1 MKNIVTYIFATLLL
15 TGCGDVDVA
24 SPRPNILLIVAD
36 DLGYTDMG
44 AYGSEIR
51 TPNLDNLAAEG
62 LLLTDFYAAPTCSPT
77 RAMLLSGTDHH
88 LAGLGTMLGG
98 WDTNQVGQ
106 RGYEAHL
113 NQDVVSVSSILRDSG
128 YHTYMAGKWHLG
140 GAPELQ
146 PPSRG
151 FEQSFYLVQGGAS
164 HFSDQQGLTE
174 TMVIDYLENGEV
186 TALPSDFYSTNYY
199 TDKMIGYIDQSRADG
214 NPFFG
219 YLAYTSPHWPL
230 QVPTEDMDLYK
241 GVYDS
246 GYEKLREARISGL
259 RELDIIDEAT
269 VAAMAPSYITS
280 WQELNA
286 DEQKIEA
293 RKMELYAAMVEN
305 LDRNIGRVID
315 HLKETGEYE
324 NTFIMFMSDNGAEG
338 NDIGTLG
345 DNEAWIPR
353 AFDNS
358 LENMGKVNSY
368 IHYGARWAQV
378 SGGPFRDYKSF
389 VSEGGIK
396 VPAIIHYAD
405 LGYEG
410 DMDGEMMS
418 VRDVA
423 PTLLELANTQH
434 PGSIYKGREVLPI
447 SGKSLLPH
455 LRNQQLPVYDADDI
469 YGWELFGRQAIRQGP
484 WKMVNQAPPF
494 GNGKWQLFNLDE
506 DPAETSDLAAENP
519 GRVAALAVLWQDYK
533 ARNNII
539 LPINGENPYALP

>member
-1 MKNIVTYIFATLLL
+1 MRNIVAYILATLLL
-15 TGCGDVDVA
+15 TGCNEVDVT
-24 SPRPNILLIVAD
+24 SSRPNILLIVAD

-88 LAGLGTMLGG
+88 LAGLGTMYGG
-98 WDTNQVGQ
+98 WDTNQVDQ

-164 HFSDQQGLTE
+164 HFSDRRGLTE
-174 TMVIDYLENGEV
+174 PVVVEYLENGEV
-186 TALPSDFYSTNYY
+186 TALPADFYSTTYY
-199 TDKMIGYIDQSRADG
+199 TDKMIGYIDQNRADG

-241 GVYDS
+241 GIYDG
-246 GYEKLREARISGL
+246 GYEKLREIRISRL
-259 RELDIIDEAT
+259 RALGIIDEAT
-269 VAAMAPSYITS
+269 VAAMAPPYITS
-280 WQELNA
+280 WQELSA
-286 DEQKIEA
+286 DEQKVEA

-305 LDRNIGRVID
+305 LDRNIGRLIN

-345 DNEAWIPR
+345 DNEEWIPR
-353 AFDNS
+353 SFDNS

-368 IHYGARWAQV
+368 IHYGAGWAQA

-396 VPAIIHYAD
+396 VPAIIYYAD
-405 LGYEG
+405 LDYDG
-410 DMDGEMMS
+410 DMDEEMMS
-418 VRDVA
+418 VKDLA

-434 PGSIYKGREVLPI
+434 PGSIYKGREVFPI

-469 YGWELFGRQAIRQGP
+469 NGWELFGRQAIRQGS
-484 WKMVNQAPPF
+484 WKMVTQAPPF
-494 GNGKWQLFNLDE
+494 GNGKWQLFNLDD

-519 GRVAALAVLWQDYK
+519 GKVAALEVLWQDYK
-533 ARNNII
+533 TRNNII

>member
-1 MKNIVTYIFATLLL
+1 MRNIVAYILATLLL
-15 TGCGDVDVA
+15 TGCNEVDVT

-88 LAGLGTMLGG
+88 LAGLGTMYGG
-98 WDTNQVGQ
+98 WDTNQVDQ

-164 HFSDQQGLTE
+164 HFSDRRGLTE
-174 TMVIDYLENGEV
+174 PVVVEYLENGEV
-186 TALPSDFYSTNYY
+186 TALPADFYSTTYY
-199 TDKMIGYIDQSRADG
+199 TDKMIGYIDQNRADG

-241 GVYDS
+241 GIYDG
-246 GYEKLREARISGL
+246 GYEKLREIRISRL
-259 RELDIIDEAT
+259 RALGIIDEAT
-269 VAAMAPSYITS
+269 VAAMAPPYITS
-280 WQELNA
+280 WQELSA
-286 DEQKIEA
+286 DEQKVEA

-305 LDRNIGRVID
+305 LDRNIGRLLN

-345 DNEAWIPR
+345 DNEEWIPR
-353 AFDNS
+353 SFDNS

-368 IHYGARWAQV
+368 IHYGAGWAQA

-405 LGYEG
+405 LDYDG
-410 DMDGEMMS
+410 DMDEEMMS
-418 VRDVA
+418 VKDLA

-434 PGSIYKGREVLPI
+434 PGSIYKGREVFPI

-469 YGWELFGRQAIRQGP
+469 NGWELFGRQAIRQGS
-484 WKMVNQAPPF
+484 WKMVTQAPPF
-494 GNGKWQLFNLDE
+494 GNGKWQLFNLDD

-519 GRVAALAVLWQDYK
+519 GKVAALEVLWQDYK
-533 ARNNII
+533 TRNNII

>member
-1 MKNIVTYIFATLLL
+1 MRNIVAYIFATLLL
-15 TGCGDVDVA
+15 TGCGDVDVT

-88 LAGLGTMLGG
+88 LAGLGTMHGE

-140 GAPELQ
+140 GAPDLQ

-174 TMVIDYLENGEV
+174 TMVVDYLENGEV

-199 TDKMIGYIDQSRADG
+199 TDKMIGYIDQNRADG

-241 GVYDS
+241 GIYDG
-246 GYEKLREARISGL
+246 GYEKLRETRISRL
-259 RELDIIDEAT
+259 RALGIIDEAT
-269 VAAMAPSYITS
+269 VAAMAPPYITS
-280 WQELNA
+280 WQELSA
-286 DEQKIEA
+286 DEQKVEA

-305 LDRNIGRVID
+305 LDRNIGRVIN

-345 DNEAWIPR
+345 DNEEWIPR
-353 AFDNS
+353 SFDNS

-368 IHYGARWAQV
+368 IHYGAQWAQA

-405 LGYEG
+405 LDYDG
-410 DMDGEMMS
+410 DMDEEMMS
-418 VRDVA
+418 VKDIA

-434 PGSIYKGREVLPI
+434 PGSIYKGREVFPI

-455 LRNQQLPVYDADDI
+455 LRNQQLAVYDADDI
-469 YGWELFGRQAIRQGP
+469 NGWELFGRQAIRQGS
-484 WKMVNQAPPF
+484 WKMVTQAPPF
-494 GNGKWQLFNLDE
+494 GNGKWQLFNLDD

-533 ARNNII
+533 TRNNII

>member
-1 MKNIVTYIFATLLL
+1 MRNIVAYIFATLLL
-15 TGCGDVDVA
+15 TGCNEADVT

-88 LAGLGTMLGG
+88 LAGLGTMYGG

-164 HFSDQQGLTE
+164 HFSDRQGLTE
-174 TMVIDYLENGEV
+174 TVVVDYLENGEV

-199 TDKMIGYIDQSRADG
+199 TDKMIGYIDQNRADG

-241 GVYDS
+241 GIYDG
-246 GYEKLREARISGL
+246 GYEKLREIRISRL
-259 RELDIIDEAT
+259 RALGIIDEAT
-269 VAAMAPSYITS
+269 VAAMAPPYITS
-280 WQELNA
+280 WQELSA
-286 DEQKIEA
+286 DEQKVEA

-305 LDRNIGRVID
+305 LDRNIGRVIN

-345 DNEAWIPR
+345 DNEEWIPR
-353 AFDNS
+353 SFDNS

-368 IHYGARWAQV
+368 IHYGAGWAQA

-405 LGYEG
+405 LDYDG
-410 DMDGEMMS
+410 DMDEEMMS
-418 VRDVA
+418 VKDLA

-434 PGSIYKGREVLPI
+434 PGSIYKGREVFPI
-447 SGKSLLPH
+447 SGKSMLPH
-455 LRNQQLPVYDADDI
+455 LRNQQLAVYDADDI
-469 YGWELFGRQAIRQGP
+469 NGWELFGRQAIRQGS
-484 WKMVNQAPPF
+484 WKMVTQAPPF
-494 GNGKWQLFNLDE
+494 GNGKWQLFNLDD

-519 GRVAALAVLWQDYK
+519 DRVAALAVLWQDYK
-533 ARNNII
+533 TRNNII

>member
-1 MKNIVTYIFATLLL
+1 MRNIVAYILATLLL
-15 TGCGDVDVA
+15 TGCNEVDVT

-88 LAGLGTMLGG
+88 LAGLGTMYGG
-98 WDTNQVGQ
+98 WDTNQVDQ

-164 HFSDQQGLTE
+164 HFSDRRGLTE
-174 TMVIDYLENGEV
+174 PVVVEYLENGEV
-186 TALPSDFYSTNYY
+186 TALPADFYSTTYY
-199 TDKMIGYIDQSRADG
+199 TDKMIGYIDQNRADG

-241 GVYDS
+241 GIYDG
-246 GYEKLREARISGL
+246 GYEKLREIRISRL
-259 RELDIIDEAT
+259 RALGIIDEAT
-269 VAAMAPSYITS
+269 VAAMAPLYITS
-280 WQELNA
+280 WQELSA
-286 DEQKIEA
+286 DEQKVEA

-305 LDRNIGRVID
+305 LDRNIGRLIN

-345 DNEAWIPR
+345 DNEEWIPR
-353 AFDNS
+353 SFDNS

-368 IHYGARWAQV
+368 IHYGAGWAQA

-405 LGYEG
+405 LDYDG
-410 DMDGEMMS
+410 DMDEEMMS
-418 VRDVA
+418 VKDLA

-434 PGSIYKGREVLPI
+434 PGSIYKGREVFPI

-469 YGWELFGRQAIRQGP
+469 NGWELFGRQAIRQGS
-484 WKMVNQAPPF
+484 WKMVTQAPPF
-494 GNGKWQLFNLDE
+494 GNGKWQLFNLDD

-519 GRVAALAVLWQDYK
+519 GKVAALAVLWQDYK
-533 ARNNII
+533 TRNNII

>member
-1 MKNIVTYIFATLLL
+1 MRNIVAYILATLLL
-15 TGCGDVDVA
+15 TGCNEVDVT

-88 LAGLGTMLGG
+88 LAGLGTMYGG
-98 WDTNQVGQ
+98 WDTNQVDQ

-164 HFSDQQGLTE
+164 HFSDRRGLTE
-174 TMVIDYLENGEV
+174 PVVVEYLENGEV
-186 TALPSDFYSTNYY
+186 TALPADFYSTTYY
-199 TDKMIGYIDQSRADG
+199 TDKMIGYIDQNRADG

-241 GVYDS
+241 GIYDG
-246 GYEKLREARISGL
+246 GYEKLREIRISRL
-259 RELDIIDEAT
+259 RALGIIDEAT
-269 VAAMAPSYITS
+269 VAAMAPPYITS
-280 WQELNA
+280 WQELSA
-286 DEQKIEA
+286 DEQKVEA

-305 LDRNIGRVID
+305 LDRNIGRLIN

-345 DNEAWIPR
+345 DNEEWIPR
-353 AFDNS
+353 SFDNS

-368 IHYGARWAQV
+368 IHYGAGWAQA

-405 LGYEG
+405 LDYDG
-410 DMDGEMMS
+410 DMDEEMMS
-418 VRDVA
+418 VKDLA

-434 PGSIYKGREVLPI
+434 PGSIYKGREVFPI

-469 YGWELFGRQAIRQGP
+469 NGWELFGRQAIRQGS
-484 WKMVNQAPPF
+484 WKMVTQAPPF
-494 GNGKWQLFNLDE
+494 GNGKWQLFNLDD

-519 GRVAALAVLWQDYK
+519 GKVAALAVLWQDYK
-533 ARNNII
+533 TRNNII

>member
-1 MKNIVTYIFATLLL
+1 MRNIVAYILATLLL
-15 TGCGDVDVA
+15 TGCNEVDVT

-88 LAGLGTMLGG
+88 LAGLGTMYGG
-98 WDTNQVGQ
+98 WDTNQVNQ

-164 HFSDQQGLTE
+164 HFSDRRGLTE
-174 TMVIDYLENGEV
+174 PVVVEYLENGEV
-186 TALPSDFYSTNYY
+186 TALPADFYSTTYY
-199 TDKMIGYIDQSRADG
+199 TDKMIGYIDQNRADG

-241 GVYDS
+241 GIYDG
-246 GYEKLREARISGL
+246 GYEKLREIRISRL
-259 RELDIIDEAT
+259 RALGIIDEAT
-269 VAAMAPSYITS
+269 VAAMAPPYITS
-280 WQELNA
+280 WQELSA
-286 DEQKIEA
+286 DEQKVEA

-305 LDRNIGRVID
+305 LDRNIGRLIN

-345 DNEAWIPR
+345 DNEEWIPR
-353 AFDNS
+353 SFDNS

-368 IHYGARWAQV
+368 IHYGAGWAQA

-405 LGYEG
+405 LDYDG
-410 DMDGEMMS
+410 DMDEEMMS
-418 VRDVA
+418 VKDLA

-434 PGSIYKGREVLPI
+434 PGSIYKGREVFPI

-469 YGWELFGRQAIRQGP
+469 NGWELFGRQAIRQGS
-484 WKMVNQAPPF
+484 WKMVTQAPPF
-494 GNGKWQLFNLDE
+494 GNGKWQLFNLDD

-519 GRVAALAVLWQDYK
+519 GKVAALAVLWQDYK
-533 ARNNII
+533 TRNNII

>member
-1 MKNIVTYIFATLLL
+1 MRNIVAYIFATLLL
-15 TGCGDVDVA
+15 TGCGDVDVT

-88 LAGLGTMLGG
+88 LAGLGTMHGE

-140 GAPELQ
+140 GAPDLQ

-174 TMVIDYLENGEV
+174 TMVVDYLENGEV

-199 TDKMIGYIDQSRADG
+199 TDKMIGYIDQNRADG

-241 GVYDS
+241 GIYDG
-246 GYEKLREARISGL
+246 GYEKLRETRISRL
-259 RELDIIDEAT
+259 RALGIIDEAT

-280 WQELNA
+280 WQELST
-286 DEQKIEA
+286 DEKKVEA

-305 LDRNIGRVID
+305 LDRNIGRVIN

-345 DNEAWIPR
+345 DNEEWIPR
-353 AFDNS
+353 SFDNS

-368 IHYGARWAQV
+368 IHYGAQWAQA

-405 LGYEG
+405 LDYDG
-410 DMDGEMMS
+410 DMDEEMMS
-418 VRDVA
+418 VKDIA

-434 PGSIYKGREVLPI
+434 PGSIYKGREVFPI

-455 LRNQQLPVYDADDI
+455 LRNQQLAVYDADDI
-469 YGWELFGRQAIRQGP
+469 NGWELFGRQAIRQGS
-484 WKMVNQAPPF
+484 WKMVTQAPPF
-494 GNGKWQLFNLDE
+494 GNGKWQLFNLDD

-533 ARNNII
+533 TRNNII

>member
-1 MKNIVTYIFATLLL
+1 MRNIVAYILATLLL
-15 TGCGDVDVA
+15 TGCNEVDVT

-88 LAGLGTMLGG
+88 LAGLGTMYGG
-98 WDTNQVGQ
+98 WDTNQVDQ

-164 HFSDQQGLTE
+164 HFSDRRGLTE
-174 TMVIDYLENGEV
+174 PVVVEYLENGEV
-186 TALPSDFYSTNYY
+186 TALPADFYSTTYY
-199 TDKMIGYIDQSRADG
+199 TDKMIGYIDQNRADG

-241 GVYDS
+241 GIYDG
-246 GYEKLREARISGL
+246 GYEKLREIRISRL
-259 RELDIIDEAT
+259 RALGIIDEAT
-269 VAAMAPSYITS
+269 VAAMAPPYITS
-280 WQELNA
+280 WQELSA
-286 DEQKIEA
+286 DEQKVEA

-305 LDRNIGRVID
+305 LDRNIGRVIN
-315 HLKETGEYE
+315 HLKETGEFE

-345 DNEAWIPR
+345 DNEEWIPR
-353 AFDNS
+353 SFDNS

-368 IHYGARWAQV
+368 IHYGAGWAQA

-405 LGYEG
+405 LDYDG
-410 DMDGEMMS
+410 DMDEEMMS
-418 VRDVA
+418 VKDLA

-434 PGSIYKGREVLPI
+434 PGSIYKGREVFPI

-469 YGWELFGRQAIRQGP
+469 NGWELFGRQAIRQGS
-484 WKMVNQAPPF
+484 WKMVTQAPPF
-494 GNGKWQLFNLDE
+494 GNGKWQLFNLDD

-519 GRVAALAVLWQDYK
+519 GKVAALAVLWQDYK
-533 ARNNII
+533 TRNNII

>member
-1 MKNIVTYIFATLLL
+1 MRNIVAYIFATLLL
-15 TGCGDVDVA
+15 TGCNEADVT

-88 LAGLGTMLGG
+88 LAGLGTMYGG

-164 HFSDQQGLTE
+164 HFSDRQGLTE
-174 TMVIDYLENGEV
+174 TVVVDYLENGEV

-199 TDKMIGYIDQSRADG
+199 TDKMIGYIDQNRADG

-241 GVYDS
+241 GIYDG
-246 GYEKLREARISGL
+246 GYEKLREIRISRL
-259 RELDIIDEAT
+259 RALGIIDEAT
-269 VAAMAPSYITS
+269 VAAMAPPYITS
-280 WQELNA
+280 WQELSA
-286 DEQKIEA
+286 DEQKVEA

-305 LDRNIGRVID
+305 LDRNIGRVIN

-345 DNEAWIPR
+345 DNEEWIPR
-353 AFDNS
+353 SFDNS

-368 IHYGARWAQV
+368 IHYGAGWAQA

-405 LGYEG
+405 LDYDG
-410 DMDGEMMS
+410 DMDEEMMS
-418 VRDVA
+418 VKDLA

-434 PGSIYKGREVLPI
+434 PGSIYKGREVFPI

-455 LRNQQLPVYDADDI
+455 LRNQQLAVYDADDI
-469 YGWELFGRQAIRQGP
+469 NGWELFGRQAIRQGS
-484 WKMVNQAPPF
+484 WKMVTQAPPF
-494 GNGKWQLFNLDE
+494 GNGKWQLFNLDD

-519 GRVAALAVLWQDYK
+519 DRVAALAVLWQDYK
-533 ARNNII
+533 TRNNII

>member
-1 MKNIVTYIFATLLL
+1 MRNIVAYILATLLL
-15 TGCGDVDVA
+15 TGCNEVDVT

-62 LLLTDFYAAPTCSPT
+62 LLLTDFYAAQTCSPT

-88 LAGLGTMLGG
+88 LAGLGTMYGG
-98 WDTNQVGQ
+98 WDTNQVDQ

-164 HFSDQQGLTE
+164 HFSDRRGLTE
-174 TMVIDYLENGEV
+174 PVVVEYLENGEV
-186 TALPSDFYSTNYY
+186 TALPADFYSTPYY
-199 TDKMIGYIDQSRADG
+199 TDKMIGYIDQNRADG

-241 GVYDS
+241 GIYDG
-246 GYEKLREARISGL
+246 GYEKLREIRISRL
-259 RELDIIDEAT
+259 RALGIIDEAT
-269 VAAMAPSYITS
+269 VAAMAPLYITS
-280 WQELNA
+280 WQELSA
-286 DEQKIEA
+286 DEQKVEA

-305 LDRNIGRVID
+305 LDRNIGRLIN

-345 DNEAWIPR
+345 DNEEWIPR
-353 AFDNS
+353 SFDNS

-368 IHYGARWAQV
+368 IHYGAGWAQA

-405 LGYEG
+405 LDYDG
-410 DMDGEMMS
+410 DMDEEMMS
-418 VRDVA
+418 VKDLA

-434 PGSIYKGREVLPI
+434 PGSIYKGREVFPI

-469 YGWELFGRQAIRQGP
+469 NGWELFGRQAIRQGS
-484 WKMVNQAPPF
+484 WKMVTQAPPF
-494 GNGKWQLFNLDE
+494 GNGKWQLFNLDD

-519 GRVAALAVLWQDYK
+519 GKVAALAVLWQDYK
-533 ARNNII
+533 TRNNII

>member
-1 MKNIVTYIFATLLL
+1 MRNIVAYILATLLL
-15 TGCGDVDVA
+15 TGCNEVDVT
-24 SPRPNILLIVAD
+24 SSRPNILLIVAD

-88 LAGLGTMLGG
+88 LAGLGTMYGG
-98 WDTNQVGQ
+98 WDTNQVDQ

-164 HFSDQQGLTE
+164 HFSDRRGLTE
-174 TMVIDYLENGEV
+174 PVVVEYLENGEV
-186 TALPSDFYSTNYY
+186 TALPADFYSTTYY
-199 TDKMIGYIDQSRADG
+199 TDKMIGYIDQNRADG

-241 GVYDS
+241 GIYDG
-246 GYEKLREARISGL
+246 GYEKLREIRISRL
-259 RELDIIDEAT
+259 RALGIIDEAT
-269 VAAMAPSYITS
+269 VAAMAPPYITS
-280 WQELNA
+280 WQELSA
-286 DEQKIEA
+286 DEQKVEA

-305 LDRNIGRVID
+305 LDRNIGRLIN

-345 DNEAWIPR
+345 DNEEWIPR
-353 AFDNS
+353 SFDNS

-368 IHYGARWAQV
+368 IHYGAGWAQA

-396 VPAIIHYAD
+396 VPAIIYYAD
-405 LGYEG
+405 LDYDG
-410 DMDGEMMS
+410 DMDEEMMS
-418 VRDVA
+418 VKDLA
-423 PTLLELANTQH
+423 PTLLELANTHH
-434 PGSIYKGREVLPI
+434 PGSIYKGREVFPI

-469 YGWELFGRQAIRQGP
+469 NGWELFGRQAIRQGS
-484 WKMVNQAPPF
+484 WKMVTQAPPF
-494 GNGKWQLFNLDE
+494 GNGKWQLFNLDD

-519 GRVAALAVLWQDYK
+519 GKVAALEVLWQDYK
-533 ARNNII
+533 TRNNII

>member
-1 MKNIVTYIFATLLL
+1 MRNIVAYILATLLL
-15 TGCGDVDVA
+15 TGCNEVDVT

-88 LAGLGTMLGG
+88 LAGLGTMYGG
-98 WDTNQVGQ
+98 WDTNQVDQ

-164 HFSDQQGLTE
+164 HFSDRRGLTE
-174 TMVIDYLENGEV
+174 PVVVEYLENGEV
-186 TALPSDFYSTNYY
+186 TALPADFYSTTYY
-199 TDKMIGYIDQSRADG
+199 TDKMIGYIDQNRADG

-241 GVYDS
+241 GIYDG
-246 GYEKLREARISGL
+246 GYEKLREIRISRL
-259 RELDIIDEAT
+259 RALGIIDEAT
-269 VAAMAPSYITS
+269 VAAMAPPYITS
-280 WQELNA
+280 WQELSA
-286 DEQKIEA
+286 DEQKVEA

-305 LDRNIGRVID
+305 LDRNIGRLIN

-345 DNEAWIPR
+345 DNKEWIPR
-353 AFDNS
+353 SFDNS

-368 IHYGARWAQV
+368 IHYGAGWAQA

-405 LGYEG
+405 LDYDG
-410 DMDGEMMS
+410 DMDEEMMS
-418 VRDVA
+418 VKDLA

-434 PGSIYKGREVLPI
+434 PGSIYKGREVFPI

-469 YGWELFGRQAIRQGP
+469 NGWELFGRQAIRQGS
-484 WKMVNQAPPF
+484 WKMVTQAPPF
-494 GNGKWQLFNLDE
+494 GNGKWQLFNLDD

-519 GRVAALAVLWQDYK
+519 GKVAALEVLWQDYK
-533 ARNNII
+533 TRNNII

>member
-1 MKNIVTYIFATLLL
+1 MRNIVAYILATLLL
-15 TGCGDVDVA
+15 TGCNEVDVT
-24 SPRPNILLIVAD
+24 SPRPNILLIIAD

-88 LAGLGTMLGG
+88 LAGLGTMYGG
-98 WDTNQVGQ
+98 WDTNQVNQ

-164 HFSDQQGLTE
+164 HFSDRRGLTE
-174 TMVIDYLENGEV
+174 PVVVEYLENGEV
-186 TALPSDFYSTNYY
+186 TALPADFYSTTYY
-199 TDKMIGYIDQSRADG
+199 TDKMIGYIDQNRADG

-241 GVYDS
+241 GIYDG
-246 GYEKLREARISGL
+246 GYEKLREIRISRL
-259 RELDIIDEAT
+259 RALGIIDEAT
-269 VAAMAPSYITS
+269 VAAMAPPYITS
-280 WQELNA
+280 WQELSA
-286 DEQKIEA
+286 DEQKVEA

-305 LDRNIGRVID
+305 LDRNIGRLIN

-345 DNEAWIPR
+345 DNEEWIPR
-353 AFDNS
+353 SFDNS

-368 IHYGARWAQV
+368 IHYGAGWAQA

-405 LGYEG
+405 LDYDG
-410 DMDGEMMS
+410 DMDEEMMS
-418 VRDVA
+418 VKDLA

-434 PGSIYKGREVLPI
+434 PGSIYKGREVFPI

-469 YGWELFGRQAIRQGP
+469 NGWELFGRQAIRQGS
-484 WKMVNQAPPF
+484 WKMVTQAPPF
-494 GNGKWQLFNLDE
+494 GNGKWQLFNLDD

-519 GRVAALAVLWQDYK
+519 GKVAALAVLWQDYK
-533 ARNNII
+533 TRNNII

>member
-1 MKNIVTYIFATLLL
+1 MRNIVAYILATLLL
-15 TGCGDVDVA
+15 TGCNEVDVT

-88 LAGLGTMLGG
+88 LAGLGTMYGG
-98 WDTNQVGQ
+98 WDTNQVDQ

-164 HFSDQQGLTE
+164 HFSDRRGLTE
-174 TMVIDYLENGEV
+174 PVVVEYLENGEV
-186 TALPSDFYSTNYY
+186 TALPADFYSTTYY
-199 TDKMIGYIDQSRADG
+199 TDKMIGYIDQNRADG

-241 GVYDS
+241 GIYDG
-246 GYEKLREARISGL
+246 GYEKLREIRISRL
-259 RELDIIDEAT
+259 RALGIIDEAT
-269 VAAMAPSYITS
+269 VAAMAPPYITS
-280 WQELNA
+280 WQELSA
-286 DEQKIEA
+286 DEQKVEA

-305 LDRNIGRVID
+305 LDRNIGRLIN

-345 DNEAWIPR
+345 DNEEWIPR
-353 AFDNS
+353 SFDNS

-368 IHYGARWAQV
+368 IHYGAGWAQA

-405 LGYEG
+405 LDYDG
-410 DMDGEMMS
+410 DMDEEMMS
-418 VRDVA
+418 VKDLA

-434 PGSIYKGREVLPI
+434 PGSIYKGREVFPI

-469 YGWELFGRQAIRQGP
+469 NGWELFGRQAIRQGS
-484 WKMVNQAPPF
+484 WKMVTQAPPF
-494 GNGKWQLFNLDE
+494 GNGKWQLFNLDD

-519 GRVAALAVLWQDYK
+519 GKVAALEVLWQDYK
-533 ARNNII
+533 TRNNII

>member
-1 MKNIVTYIFATLLL
+1 
-15 TGCGDVDVA
+15 
-24 SPRPNILLIVAD
+24 LIVAD

-88 LAGLGTMLGG
+88 LAGLGTMLGE

-214 NPFFG
+214 TPFFG

-259 RELDIIDEAT
+259 RELGIIDEAT

-280 WQELNA
+280 WQELSA
-286 DEQKIEA
+286 VEQKIEA

-305 LDRNIGRVID
+305 LDRNIGRVIN

>member
-1 MKNIVTYIFATLLL
+1 MRNIVAYILATLLL
-15 TGCGDVDVA
+15 TGCNEVDVT

-88 LAGLGTMLGG
+88 LAGLGTMYGG
-98 WDTNQVGQ
+98 WDTNQVDQ

-164 HFSDQQGLTE
+164 HFSDRQGLTE
-174 TMVIDYLENGEV
+174 TVVVEYLENGEV
-186 TALPSDFYSTNYY
+186 TALPADFYSTTYY
-199 TDKMIGYIDQSRADG
+199 TDKMIGYIDQNRADG

-241 GVYDS
+241 GIYDG
-246 GYEKLREARISGL
+246 GYEKLREIRISRL
-259 RELDIIDEAT
+259 RALGIIDEAT
-269 VAAMAPSYITS
+269 VAAMAPPYITS
-280 WQELNA
+280 WQELSA
-286 DEQKIEA
+286 DEQKVEA

-305 LDRNIGRVID
+305 LDRNIGRVIN
-315 HLKETGEYE
+315 HLKETGEFE

-345 DNEAWIPR
+345 DNEEWIPR
-353 AFDNS
+353 SFDNS

-368 IHYGARWAQV
+368 IHYGAGWAQA

-405 LGYEG
+405 LDYDG
-410 DMDGEMMS
+410 DMDEEMMS
-418 VRDVA
+418 VKDLA

-434 PGSIYKGREVLPI
+434 PGSIYKGREVFPI

-469 YGWELFGRQAIRQGP
+469 NGWELFGRQAIRQGS
-484 WKMVNQAPPF
+484 WKMVTQAPPF
-494 GNGKWQLFNLDE
+494 GNGKWQLFNLDD

-519 GRVAALAVLWQDYK
+519 GKVAALAVLWQDYK
-533 ARNNII
+533 TRNNII

>member
-1 MKNIVTYIFATLLL
+1 MRNIVAYILATLLL
-15 TGCGDVDVA
+15 TGCNEVDVT
-24 SPRPNILLIVAD
+24 SSRPNILLIVAD

-88 LAGLGTMLGG
+88 LAGLGTMYGG
-98 WDTNQVGQ
+98 WDTNQVDQ

-164 HFSDQQGLTE
+164 HFSDRRGLTE
-174 TMVIDYLENGEV
+174 PVVVEYLENGEV
-186 TALPSDFYSTNYY
+186 TALPADFYSTTYY
-199 TDKMIGYIDQSRADG
+199 TDKMIGYIDQNRADG

-241 GVYDS
+241 GIYDG
-246 GYEKLREARISGL
+246 GYEKLREIRISRLLALG
-259 RELDIIDEAT
+259 IIDEAT
-269 VAAMAPSYITS
+269 VAAMAPPYITS
-280 WQELNA
+280 WQELSA
-286 DEQKIEA
+286 DEQKVEA

-305 LDRNIGRVID
+305 LDRNIGRLIN

-345 DNEAWIPR
+345 DNEEWIPR
-353 AFDNS
+353 SFDNS

-368 IHYGARWAQV
+368 IHYGAGWAQA

-396 VPAIIHYAD
+396 VPAIIYYAD
-405 LGYEG
+405 LDYDG
-410 DMDGEMMS
+410 DMDEEMMS
-418 VRDVA
+418 VKDLA

-434 PGSIYKGREVLPI
+434 PGSIYKGREVFPI

-469 YGWELFGRQAIRQGP
+469 NGWELFGRQAIRQGS
-484 WKMVNQAPPF
+484 WKMVTQAPPF
-494 GNGKWQLFNLDE
+494 GNGKWQLFNLDD

-519 GRVAALAVLWQDYK
+519 GKVAALEVLWQDYK
-533 ARNNII
+533 TRNNII

>member
-1 MKNIVTYIFATLLL
+1 MRNIVAYILATLLL
-15 TGCGDVDVA
+15 TGCNEVDVT
-24 SPRPNILLIVAD
+24 SPRPNILLIIAD

-88 LAGLGTMLGG
+88 LAGLGTMYGG
-98 WDTNQVGQ
+98 WDTNQVDQ

-164 HFSDQQGLTE
+164 HFSDRRGLTE
-174 TMVIDYLENGEV
+174 PVVVEYLENGEV
-186 TALPSDFYSTNYY
+186 TALPADFYSTTYY
-199 TDKMIGYIDQSRADG
+199 TDKMIGYIDQNRADG

-241 GVYDS
+241 GIYDG
-246 GYEKLREARISGL
+246 GYEKLREIRISRL
-259 RELDIIDEAT
+259 RALGIIDEAT
-269 VAAMAPSYITS
+269 VAAMAPPYITS
-280 WQELNA
+280 WQELSA
-286 DEQKIEA
+286 DEQKVEA

-305 LDRNIGRVID
+305 LDRNIGRVIN
-315 HLKETGEYE
+315 HLKETGEFE

-345 DNEAWIPR
+345 DNEEWIPR
-353 AFDNS
+353 SFDNS

-368 IHYGARWAQV
+368 IHYGAGWAQA

-405 LGYEG
+405 LDYDG
-410 DMDGEMMS
+410 DMDEEMMS
-418 VRDVA
+418 VKDLA

-434 PGSIYKGREVLPI
+434 PGSIYKGREVFPI

-469 YGWELFGRQAIRQGP
+469 NGWELFGRQAIRQGS
-484 WKMVNQAPPF
+484 WKMVTQAPPF
-494 GNGKWQLFNLDE
+494 GNGKWQLFNLDD

-519 GRVAALAVLWQDYK
+519 GKVAALAVLWQDYK
-533 ARNNII
+533 TRNNII

>member
-1 MKNIVTYIFATLLL
+1 MRNIVAYILATLLL
-15 TGCGDVDVA
+15 TGCNEVDVT

-88 LAGLGTMLGG
+88 LAGLGTMYGG
-98 WDTNQVGQ
+98 WDTNQVNQ

-164 HFSDQQGLTE
+164 HFSDRQGLTE
-174 TMVIDYLENGEV
+174 PVVVEYLENGEV
-186 TALPSDFYSTNYY
+186 TALPADFYSTTYY
-199 TDKMIGYIDQSRADG
+199 TDKMIGYIDQNRADG

-241 GVYDS
+241 GIYDG
-246 GYEKLREARISGL
+246 GYEKLREIRISRL
-259 RELDIIDEAT
+259 RALGIIDEAT
-269 VAAMAPSYITS
+269 VAAMAPPYITS
-280 WQELNA
+280 WQELSA
-286 DEQKIEA
+286 DEQKVEA

-305 LDRNIGRVID
+305 LDRNIGRVIN
-315 HLKETGEYE
+315 HLKETGEFE

-345 DNEAWIPR
+345 DNEEWIPR
-353 AFDNS
+353 SFDNS

-368 IHYGARWAQV
+368 IHYGAGWAQA

-405 LGYEG
+405 LDYDG
-410 DMDGEMMS
+410 DMDEEMMS
-418 VRDVA
+418 VKDLA

-434 PGSIYKGREVLPI
+434 PGSIYKGREVFPI

-469 YGWELFGRQAIRQGP
+469 NGWELFGRQAIRQGS
-484 WKMVNQAPPF
+484 WKMVTQAPPF
-494 GNGKWQLFNLDE
+494 GNGKWQLFNLDD

-519 GRVAALAVLWQDYK
+519 GKVAALAVLWQDYK
-533 ARNNII
+533 TRNNII

>member
-1 MKNIVTYIFATLLL
+1 MRNIVAYILATLLL
-15 TGCGDVDVA
+15 TGCNEVDVT

-88 LAGLGTMLGG
+88 LAGLGTMYGG
-98 WDTNQVGQ
+98 WDTNQVDQ

-164 HFSDQQGLTE
+164 HFSDRQGLTE
-174 TMVIDYLENGEV
+174 PVVVEYLENGEV
-186 TALPSDFYSTNYY
+186 TALPADFYSTTYY
-199 TDKMIGYIDQSRADG
+199 TDKMIGYIDQNRADG

-241 GVYDS
+241 GIYDG
-246 GYEKLREARISGL
+246 GYEKLREIRISRL
-259 RELDIIDEAT
+259 RALGIIDEAT
-269 VAAMAPSYITS
+269 VAAMAPPYITS
-280 WQELNA
+280 WQELSA
-286 DEQKIEA
+286 DEQKVEA

-305 LDRNIGRVID
+305 LDRNIGRLIN

-345 DNEAWIPR
+345 DNEEWIPR
-353 AFDNS
+353 SFDNS

-368 IHYGARWAQV
+368 IHYGAGWAQA

-405 LGYEG
+405 LDYDG
-410 DMDGEMMS
+410 DMDEEMMS
-418 VRDVA
+418 VKDLA

-434 PGSIYKGREVLPI
+434 PGSIYKGREVFPI

-469 YGWELFGRQAIRQGP
+469 NGWELFGRQAIRQGS
-484 WKMVNQAPPF
+484 WKMVTQAPPF
-494 GNGKWQLFNLDE
+494 GNGKWQLFNLDD

-519 GRVAALAVLWQDYK
+519 GKVAALAVLWQDYK
-533 ARNNII
+533 TRNNII

>member
-1 MKNIVTYIFATLLL
+1 MRNIVAYILATLLL
-15 TGCGDVDVA
+15 TGCNEVDVT

-88 LAGLGTMLGG
+88 LAGLGTMHGE

-174 TMVIDYLENGEV
+174 TMVVDYLENGEV

-199 TDKMIGYIDQSRADG
+199 TDKMIGYIDQNRADG

-241 GVYDS
+241 GIYDG
-246 GYEKLREARISGL
+246 GYEKLRETRISRL
-259 RELDIIDEAT
+259 RALGIIDEAT
-269 VAAMAPSYITS
+269 VAAMVPPYITS
-280 WQELNA
+280 WQELSA
-286 DEQKIEA
+286 DEQKVEA

-305 LDRNIGRVID
+305 LDRNIGRVIN

-345 DNEAWIPR
+345 DNEEWIPR
-353 AFDNS
+353 SFDNS

-368 IHYGARWAQV
+368 IHYGAGWAQA

-405 LGYEG
+405 LDYDG
-410 DMDGEMMS
+410 DMDEEMMS
-418 VRDVA
+418 VKDIA

-434 PGSIYKGREVLPI
+434 PGSIYKGREVFPI

-455 LRNQQLPVYDADDI
+455 LRNQQLAVYDADDI
-469 YGWELFGRQAIRQGP
+469 NGWELFGRQAIRQGS
-484 WKMVNQAPPF
+484 WKMVTQAPPF
-494 GNGKWQLFNLDE
+494 GNGKWQLFNLDD

-533 ARNNII
+533 TRNNII

>member
-1 MKNIVTYIFATLLL
+1 MRNIVAYIFATLLL
-15 TGCGDVDVA
+15 TGCNEADVT

-88 LAGLGTMLGG
+88 LAGLGTMYGG

-164 HFSDQQGLTE
+164 HFSDRQGLTE
-174 TMVIDYLENGEV
+174 TVVVDYLENGEV

-199 TDKMIGYIDQSRADG
+199 TDKMIGYIDQNRADG

-241 GVYDS
+241 GIYDG
-246 GYEKLREARISGL
+246 GYEKLREIRISRL
-259 RELDIIDEAT
+259 RALGIIDEAT
-269 VAAMAPSYITS
+269 VAAMAPPYITS
-280 WQELNA
+280 WQELSA
-286 DEQKIEA
+286 DEQKVEA

-305 LDRNIGRVID
+305 LDRNIGRVIN

-345 DNEAWIPR
+345 DNEEWIPR
-353 AFDNS
+353 SFDNS

-368 IHYGARWAQV
+368 IHYGAGWAQA

-405 LGYEG
+405 LDYDG
-410 DMDGEMMS
+410 DMDEEMMS
-418 VRDVA
+418 VKDLA

-434 PGSIYKGREVLPI
+434 PGSIYKGREVFPI

-455 LRNQQLPVYDADDI
+455 LRNQQLAVYDADDI
-469 YGWELFGRQAIRQGP
+469 NGWELFGRQAIRQGS
-484 WKMVNQAPPF
+484 WKMVTQAPPF
-494 GNGKWQLFNLDE
+494 GNGKWQLFNLDD
-506 DPAETSDLAAENP
+506 DPAETSDLAAENRD
-519 GRVAALAVLWQDYK
+519 RVAALAVLWQDYK
-533 ARNNII
+533 TRNNII

>member
-1 MKNIVTYIFATLLL
+1 MRNIVAYILATLLL
-15 TGCGDVDVA
+15 TGCNEVDVT

-88 LAGLGTMLGG
+88 LAGLGTMYGG
-98 WDTNQVGQ
+98 WDTNQVDQ

-164 HFSDQQGLTE
+164 HFSDRRGLTE
-174 TMVIDYLENGEV
+174 PVVVEYLENGEV
-186 TALPSDFYSTNYY
+186 TALPADFYSTTYY
-199 TDKMIGYIDQSRADG
+199 TDKMIGYIDQNRADG

-241 GVYDS
+241 GIYDG
-246 GYEKLREARISGL
+246 GYEKLREIRISRL
-259 RELDIIDEAT
+259 RALGIIDEAT
-269 VAAMAPSYITS
+269 VAAMAPPYITS
-280 WQELNA
+280 WQELSA
-286 DEQKIEA
+286 DEQKVEA

-305 LDRNIGRVID
+305 LDRNIGRVIN

-345 DNEAWIPR
+345 DNEEWIPR
-353 AFDNS
+353 SFDNS

-368 IHYGARWAQV
+368 IHYGAGWAQA

-405 LGYEG
+405 LDYDG
-410 DMDGEMMS
+410 DMDEEMMS
-418 VRDVA
+418 VKDLA

-434 PGSIYKGREVLPI
+434 PGSIYKGREVFPI

-469 YGWELFGRQAIRQGP
+469 NGWELFGRQAIRQGS
-484 WKMVNQAPPF
+484 WKMVTQAPPF
-494 GNGKWQLFNLDE
+494 GNGKWQLFNLDD

-519 GRVAALAVLWQDYK
+519 GKVAALAVLWQDYK
-533 ARNNII
+533 TRNNII